1 MVRRKTMAIL
11 TEDQI
16 NNLYFKEIGGFPP
29 KKSCIELK
37 DYQGENKL
45 SIFCTQLNYTYSE
58 REKKRILAE
67 WIDFL
72 RTNTKAFKALH
83 FNSRVP
89 QKLFDAACCQEDLEE
104 LRFKWGAYEDLSE
117 LIKLDKL
124 KYLYIGSGA
133 SVQDITC
140 LGSLDNL
147 IVLHVE
153 NFKKIEDY
161 SPLISL
167 NKLEQLVISG
177 PILGNTPIKDL
188 DFLYKMQNLVSL
200 WLPNTALRRKYSKEE
215 WERLRLAL
223 PNLHFI

>member
-1 MVRRKTMAIL
+1 MAIL

-16 NNLYFKEIGGFPP
+16 KNPYFREIGGFPP
-29 KKSCIELK
+29 KKSTIELK
-37 DYQGENKL
+37 DYQGEKEL
-45 SIFCTQLNYTYSE
+45 SIFCTQLDYSYNE

-117 LIKLDKL
+117 LKKVDKL

-133 SVQDITC
+133 SVRDITC
-140 LGSLDNL
+140 LGSLNNL
-147 IVLHVE
+147 IVLQIE

-200 WLPNTALRRKYSKEE
+200 WLPNTTLRRKYSKEE
-215 WERLRLAL
+215 RENLRSAL
-223 PNLHFI
+223 PNLHII

>member
-1 MVRRKTMAIL
+1 MAIL
-11 TEDQI
+11 TENQI
-16 NNLYFKEIGGFPP
+16 KNLYFKDIGGFPS
-29 KKSCIELK
+29 KKSMIELK
-37 DYQGENKL
+37 DYQGENKV
-45 SIFCTQLNYTYSE
+45 SIFCTQLDYIYSE
-58 REKKRILAE
+58 REKKRILVE

-72 RTNTKAFKALH
+72 STNTKAFKSLH

-104 LRFKWGAYEDLSE
+104 LRFKWGAYKDLSK
-117 LIKLDKL
+117 LKKLDKL

-147 IVLHVE
+147 IVLQVE

-161 SPLISL
+161 TPLISL

-188 DFLYKMQNLVSL
+188 DFLYKMKNLVSL
-200 WLPNTALRRKYSKEE
+200 WLPNTTLRRKYSKEE
-215 WERLRLAL
+215 WERLRADL
-223 PNLHFI
+223 PNLHII

>member
-1 MVRRKTMAIL
+1 MAIL
-11 TEDQI
+11 TENQI
-16 NNLYFKEIGGFPP
+16 KNLYFKDIGGFPS
-29 KKSCIELK
+29 KKSMIELM
-37 DYQGENKL
+37 DYQGENKV
-45 SIFCTQLNYTYSE
+45 SIFCTQLDYIYSE
-58 REKKRILAE
+58 REKKRILVE

-72 RTNTKAFKALH
+72 STNTKAFKSLH

-104 LRFKWGAYEDLSE
+104 LRFKWGAYKDLSK
-117 LIKLDKL
+117 LKKLDKL

-147 IVLHVE
+147 IVLQVE

-161 SPLISL
+161 TPLISL

-188 DFLYKMQNLVSL
+188 DFLYKMKNLVSL
-200 WLPNTALRRKYSKEE
+200 WLPNTTLRRKYSKEE
-215 WERLRLAL
+215 WERLRADL
-223 PNLHFI
+223 PNLHII